1 MDRKQL
7 LKGRVCA
14 AIDAHREQI
23 IALGE
28 QIFRNPELG
37 YKEKKTS
44 ALVQKTFTELSIPFQ
59 SELALTG
66 VKGRLSG
73 REPGATVAVLGELD
87 AVICHDHPACDRET
101 GAAHCCGH
109 NAQIASMLGVGFGL
123 VHSGVM
129 QELDGDVVLFAVPAE
144 EYVELEY
151 RNRLRE
157 DGKIEFFGGKQELI
171 RLGEFDDIDIS
182 MMCHIES
189 DAPDPLFRVGSTAA
203 GFVGKRIRYIGK
215 EAHAG
220 GAPHE
225 GVNALNAAML
235 GLMSIHAQ
243 RETFLDDDHIRVHPI
258 ITKGGDLV
266 NIVPADVRMETY
278 VRGKTIDAILD
289 GGVKVNRA
297 LQAGALAVGAE
308 VEIEEIPGYL
318 PMQGDPALEELFGE
332 NAAQLVGA
340 EKVLQGGFSAVSGD
354 NGDLQ
359 HLMPSIIPG
368 CGGISGHAHVRDFS
382 ISDPDAA
389 YILPAKAMAM
399 TVIDLLLDGAA
410 GALAIKQQFTP
421 RFDKA
426 GYLEFWRQQAKK

>member
-1 MDRKQL
+1 MNRQE
-7 LKGRVCA
+7 LKDKVCA

-28 QIFRNPELG
+28 QIFHHPELG
-37 YKEKKTS
+37 YKEKQTS
-44 ALVQKTFTELSIPFQ
+44 ALVQKTLAELGIPYHAN
-59 SELALTG
+59 LALTG
-66 VKGRLSG
+66 VKGKLTG
-73 REPGATVAVLGELD
+73 RKPQATIGVLGELD

-109 NAQIASMLGVGFGL
+109 HAQVASMLGVGFGL

-129 QELDGDVVLFAVPAE
+129 QSLDGDVVLFAVPAE
-144 EYVELEY
+144 EYVELEF
-151 RNRLRE
+151 RKRLQA
-157 DGKIEFFGGKQELI
+157 DGEIEFFGGKQELI
-171 RLGEFDDIDIS
+171 RLGEFDDMDMS

-189 DAPDPLFRVGSTAA
+189 DAPNPLFRIGSTAA
-203 GFVGKRIRYIGK
+203 GFVGKRIRYSGK
-215 EAHAG
+215 ESHAG

-235 GLMSIHAQ
+235 GLMSVHAQ
-243 RETFLDDDHIRVHPI
+243 RETFRDDDHIRVHPI

-289 GGVKVNRA
+289 ASAKVNRA
-297 LQAGALAVGAE
+297 LRAGALAVGAE
-308 VEIEEIPGYL
+308 VKIEEIPGYL
-318 PMQGDPALEELFGE
+318 PMQNDPNLEELFAT
-332 NAAQLVGA
+332 NAALLVGA
-340 EKVLQGGFSAVSGD
+340 DRVLQGGFSAVSGD

-368 CGGISGHAHVRDFS
+368 CGGVSGHAHVRDFA
-382 ISDPDAA
+382 IADPDAA

-399 TVIDLLLDGAA
+399 TIIDLLVDGAA
-410 GALAIKQQFTP
+410 GALAVKAQFTP
-421 RFDKA
+421 RFDKE
-426 GYLEFWRQQAKK
+426 GYLQFWRQQAKE